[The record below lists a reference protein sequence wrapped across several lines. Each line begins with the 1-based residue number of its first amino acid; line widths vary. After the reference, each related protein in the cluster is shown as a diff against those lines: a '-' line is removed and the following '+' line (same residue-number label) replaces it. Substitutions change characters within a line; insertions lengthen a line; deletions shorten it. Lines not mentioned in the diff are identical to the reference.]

1 VVLALKE
8 AYPDEPLEFLVAEK
22 NIGNST
28 YDGIEVGAERVTQEI
43 EDYIKKLKDEGK
55 KVDKLSITGY
65 SLGGLVGRYVVG
77 LLYTRGVF
85 DEVKPYVS
93 YPALLH
99 YRLLM
104 YAELHN
110 LCDAASWSKS
120 TTCWL
125 GERHLEQYWWQDSI
139 HHWITALHSR

>member
-1 VVLALKE
+1 MGASYVVRPSRILTLLCSLWGNPSHLERVVLALKE

-77 LLYTRGVF
+77 LLYSRGVF

-93 YPALLH
+93 QPAIL
-99 YRLLM
+99 
-104 YAELHN
+104 
-110 LCDAASWSKS
+110 
-120 TTCWL
+120 
-125 GERHLEQYWWQDSI
+125 
-139 HHWITALHSR
+139 

>member
-77 LLYTRGVF
+77 LLYSRGVF

-93 YPALLH
+93 HPMSL
-99 YRLLM
+99 
-104 YAELHN
+104 
-110 LCDAASWSKS
+110 
-120 TTCWL
+120 
-125 GERHLEQYWWQDSI
+125 
-139 HHWITALHSR
+139 